1 MTRIMAFLLISAM
14 CNACTNGSLIVDESN
29 KTTLS
34 SSSNSQ
40 KVDFIETGNIFLCS
54 GNRLEINENV
64 ASFSS
69 LIYPN
74 SKKYSFDFL
83 GFNRDDGVF
92 ILADNE
98 NKMFTMINL
107 CSGEELIKYSS
118 SNPIIGLYTFP
129 TSRYFIETK
138 LIENGIE
145 QSEVREIE
153 PDLQRTMVVDLEPK
167 DMTKLEIRFSGK

>member
-1 MTRIMAFLLISAM
+1 MTRILVFLLISGM
-14 CNACTNGSLIVDESN
+14 CNACTNGSLVADETN

-40 KVDFIETGNIFLCS
+40 KLDFIETGNIFLCS

-69 LIYPN
+69 PIYPN

-83 GFNRDDGVF
+83 GFNREDGVF
-92 ILADNE
+92 IIVDNE
-98 NKMFTMINL
+98 NKMFTMIDL
-107 CSGEELIKYSS
+107 CSGKELIQYSS
-118 SNPIIGLYTFP
+118 KHPIIGLYTFP

-138 LIENGIE
+138 QIVHGIE
-145 QSEVREIE
+145 QKEVREIE
-153 PDLQRTMVVDLEPK
+153 PDLQRTMVVDLEAK
-167 DMTKLEIRFSGK
+167 DMTKLEMRSSGK

>member
-1 MTRIMAFLLISAM
+1 MTRIMVFLLISAM
-14 CNACTNGSLIVDESN
+14 CNACTNTSLVLDKTN

-34 SSSNSQ
+34 SSPNSK
-40 KVDFIETGNIFLCS
+40 KVDFIETGNIFLCN

-64 ASFSS
+64 ALFSS
-69 LIYPN
+69 PIYPN
-74 SKKYSFDFL
+74 SKKYTFDFL
-83 GFNRDDGVF
+83 GFNREEGVF

-107 CSGEELIKYSS
+107 CSGKELIKYSS
-118 SNPIIGLYTFP
+118 QNPIIGLYTFP

-145 QSEVREIE
+145 EKEVREIE
-153 PDLQRTMVVDLEPK
+153 PDLQRTTVVDLEAN
-167 DMTKLEIRFSGK
+167 DMAKLEIRFSRK

>member
-1 MTRIMAFLLISAM
+1 MTRILVFLLLSGI
-14 CNACTNGSLIVDESN
+14 CIACTNSNLIVDESN
-29 KTTLS
+29 KTALS
-34 SSSNSQ
+34 SSTNSQ
-40 KVDFIETGNIFLCS
+40 KLDFIETGNIFLCS
-54 GNRLEINENV
+54 GNRLEISENV
-64 ASFSS
+64 ASLSS
-69 LIYPN
+69 SIYPN
-74 SKKYSFDFL
+74 SQKYTFDFL
-83 GFNRDDGVF
+83 GFNREDGVF

-118 SNPIIGLYTFP
+118 KNPIIGLYTFP